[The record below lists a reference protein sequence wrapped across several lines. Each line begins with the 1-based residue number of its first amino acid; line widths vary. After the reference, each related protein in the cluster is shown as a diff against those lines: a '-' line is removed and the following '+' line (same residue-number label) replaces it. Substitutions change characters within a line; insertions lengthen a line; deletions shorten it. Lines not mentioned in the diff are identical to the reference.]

1 MGECSRWVYY
11 ILLRIVVYI
20 PWFDAKVY
28 YTASHSLVGFPIP
41 AWAFCIVR
49 LNSKGSAKAYDWGW
63 TRRIPTLLFIEGKT
77 NLLSFP
83 ILGDSFGAN
92 MDRIRFR
99 II

>member
-41 AWAFCIVR
+41 AWAFCIVC
-49 LNSKGSAKAYDWGW
+49 LDSLGNAKACVWGW
-63 TRRIPTLLFIEGKT
+63 TRMNPTLFCI
-77 NLLSFP
+77 
-83 ILGDSFGAN
+83 
-92 MDRIRFR
+92 
-99 II
+99 